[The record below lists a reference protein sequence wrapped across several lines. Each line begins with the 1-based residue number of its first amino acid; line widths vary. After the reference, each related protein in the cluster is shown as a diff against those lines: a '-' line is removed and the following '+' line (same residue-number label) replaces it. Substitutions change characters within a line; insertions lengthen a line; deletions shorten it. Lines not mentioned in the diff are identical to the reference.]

1 MELNSYQI
9 EAHKTSLHEMPVIY
23 PVIGLLGEAGEV
35 ADKVKKLIRDKGYK
49 PGDIIDHKDKEAI
62 MLELGDVL
70 WYVSEIANNL
80 DITLEEVGRRKH
92 NLMNVEKFR
101 NYLEKK
107 GDVLKKKSSEADV
120 TQGARYDTWLWRL
133 QIKT

>member
-9 EAHKTSLHEMPVIY
+9 EAHKTSLHEIPVIY

-80 DITLEEVGRRKH
+80 DITLEEVGRR
-92 NLMNVEKFR
+92 NLQKLMSRKER
-101 NYLEKK
+101 DMIHGS
-107 GDVLKKKSSEADV
+107 GDY
-120 TQGARYDTWLWRL
+120 R
-133 QIKT
+133 

>member
-1 MELNSYQI
+1 MELNSYQT

-62 MLELGDVL
+62 MFELGDVL
-70 WYVSEIANNL
+70 WYVAEVANNL
-80 DITLEEVGRRKH
+80 DITLEEVGRR
-92 NLMNVEKFR
+92 NLQKLMSRKER
-101 NYLEKK
+101 DMIHGS
-107 GDVLKKKSSEADV
+107 GDY
-120 TQGARYDTWLWRL
+120 R
-133 QIKT
+133 

>member
-1 MELNSYQI
+1 MELNYYQI

-70 WYVSEIANNL
+70 WYISEIANNL
-80 DITLEEVGRRKH
+80 DITLEEVGRR
-92 NLMNVEKFR
+92 NLQKLMSRKER
-101 NYLEKK
+101 DMIHGS
-107 GDVLKKKSSEADV
+107 GDY
-120 TQGARYDTWLWRL
+120 R
-133 QIKT
+133 

>member
-70 WYVSEIANNL
+70 WYVAEGANNL
-80 DITLEEVGRRKH
+80 DITLEEVGRR
-92 NLMNVEKFR
+92 NLQKLMSRKER
-101 NYLEKK
+101 DMIHGS
-107 GDVLKKKSSEADV
+107 GDY
-120 TQGARYDTWLWRL
+120 R
-133 QIKT
+133 

>member
-1 MELNSYQI
+1 MELNYYQT
-9 EAHKTSLHEMPVIY
+9 EAHKTSLNEMPVIY

-80 DITLEEVGRRKH
+80 DITLEEVGRR
-92 NLMNVEKFR
+92 NLQKLTSRKERDMIHGS
-101 NYLEKK
+101 
-107 GDVLKKKSSEADV
+107 GDY
-120 TQGARYDTWLWRL
+120 R
-133 QIKT
+133 

>member
-80 DITLEEVGRRKH
+80 DITLEEVGRR
-92 NLMNVEKFR
+92 NLQKLMSRKER
-101 NYLEKK
+101 DMIHGS
-107 GDVLKKKSSEADV
+107 GDY
-120 TQGARYDTWLWRL
+120 R
-133 QIKT
+133 